1 MTNTPILVSPG
12 QQIEAISKL
21 LDLFHTN
28 IVANPQRLL
37 PEHIGEL
44 HQLNAA
50 VHYTIHVANNII
62 ATNKPP
68 GR

>member
-28 IVANPQRLL
+28 IVANPKRLL

-44 HQLNAA
+44 AQLFN
-50 VHYTIHVANNII
+50 
-62 ATNKPP
+62 
-68 GR
+68 R